1 MVKFL
6 DLQAITAMHGDEY
19 KAAVNRVVDSGWFL
33 QGRENQ
39 QFEADYAQYVGTDH
53 CVAVANG
60 LDALY
65 LLLRGYKEMGVMKDG
80 DEIIVPANTF
90 IATILAITRNNLVPV
105 LVEPTFEHLELDVER
120 VEDAI
125 TAKTRGVMTVHLY
138 GRIAY
143 NDMLGEI
150 CRRHHLKLMEDCAQS
165 HGCGFKSQV
174 SGFKRTGALGD
185 VAAHSF
191 YPGKNLGAFG
201 DAGAVT
207 TDDAELAAVVRALAN
222 YGSQEKYVF
231 DYLGR
236 NSRIDEIQAA
246 ILDVK
251 LKYLDEANQ
260 RRKEIASLYI
270 NKVNNP
276 LILIPQSDRDSVW
289 HIFPILCERRDELQ
303 AYLKA
308 NGVETQI
315 HYPIPPHQQKCYS
328 TWGQLLLPVTER
340 IHREELSI
348 PCHPAI
354 TKEEAD
360 KIIRLL
366 NSFI

>member
-125 TAKTRGVMTVHLY
+125 TAKTRGVMTVHLWTY
-138 GRIAY
+138 C
-143 NDMLGEI
+143 L
-150 CRRHHLKLMEDCAQS
+150 
-165 HGCGFKSQV
+165 
-174 SGFKRTGALGD
+174 
-185 VAAHSF
+185 
-191 YPGKNLGAFG
+191 
-201 DAGAVT
+201 
-207 TDDAELAAVVRALAN
+207 
-222 YGSQEKYVF
+222 
-231 DYLGR
+231 
-236 NSRIDEIQAA
+236 
-246 ILDVK
+246 
-251 LKYLDEANQ
+251 
-260 RRKEIASLYI
+260 
-270 NKVNNP
+270 
-276 LILIPQSDRDSVW
+276 
-289 HIFPILCERRDELQ
+289 
-303 AYLKA
+303 
-308 NGVETQI
+308 
-315 HYPIPPHQQKCYS
+315 
-328 TWGQLLLPVTER
+328 
-340 IHREELSI
+340 
-348 PCHPAI
+348 
-354 TKEEAD
+354 
-360 KIIRLL
+360 
-366 NSFI
+366 